1 MKWIVKKADLEVY
14 RQKFDGKLAAYAEE
28 AKMIALPLPKYY
40 ILVLDEEKL
49 HLIQLDL
56 DFNEKALQ
64 TIFLHDITQLQFTG
78 VLNKKLSIRTPNAT
92 IKLLIKP
99 MAMGIQEKPT
109 RAAAIA
115 ALVGFYSGVPTI
127 LINASIFLIFICLI
141 TNCSRLFHFPSTSRL
156 YLFNGNR
163 KT

>member
-99 MAMGIQEKPT
+99 MAMGIQEEQKQ
-109 RAAAIA
+109 
-115 ALVGFYSGVPTI
+115 
-127 LINASIFLIFICLI
+127 FLARIDQMA
-141 TNCSRLFHFPSTSRL
+141 
-156 YLFNGNR
+156 
-163 KT
+163 K